1 MRPRIVISALAA
13 ALLLSACVRRPDGVL
28 SDKEMVPVVA
38 DLELAEASMGTTQT
52 YARDERSDALLEY
65 VLRKHGVTRE
75 QFDST
80 MSWYGH
86 NSDIYY
92 EMLDKVEREL
102 ALRKRQVAGNRSVEV
117 ESSDLWPFSRQS
129 LISGLSGSDA
139 FEFSVPV
146 SDVERGGS
154 VRLRFRLNSPTDAWA
169 LLGVEYDNGATGY
182 VSRQLRAA
190 KRLDMKIQTDSART
204 VSRIFGNMV
213 VRDRSRLPLWLDS
226 IYLSSVP
233 FDSMEYYNIY
243 SQREW
248 RAPKSRRLPPRQE
261 QDPDSLRT
269 PGAEMPA
276 VRPNHN

>member
-1 MRPRIVISALAA
+1 M
-13 ALLLSACVRRPDGVL
+13 
-28 SDKEMVPVVA
+28 
-38 DLELAEASMGTTQT
+38 
-52 YARDERSDALLEY
+52 
-65 VLRKHGVTRE
+65 
-75 QFDST
+75 
-80 MSWYGH
+80 
-86 NSDIYY
+86 
-92 EMLDKVEREL
+92 
-102 ALRKRQVAGNRSVEV
+102 
-117 ESSDLWPFSRQS
+117 
-129 LISGLSGSDA
+129 
-139 FEFSVPV
+139 PV

-248 RAPKSRRLPPRQE
+248 RAPKSRRLPPRPE